1 MQKLQQFMKI
11 TSNSEQEKTRKSSEK
26 QTKTSFPKEQVENT
40 DLYKPLSSKVMITQE

>member
-1 MQKLQQFMKI
+1 MQKLQQYMNI
-11 TSNSEQEKTRKSSEK
+11 TSNSEQENKRKSTEK